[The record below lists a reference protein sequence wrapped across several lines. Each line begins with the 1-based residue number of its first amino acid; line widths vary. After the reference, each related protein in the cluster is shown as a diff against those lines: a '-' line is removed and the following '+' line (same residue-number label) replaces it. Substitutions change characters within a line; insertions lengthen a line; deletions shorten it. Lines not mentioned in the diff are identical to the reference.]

1 MSTYGLIE
9 PFETEDLMEASADL
23 AFALG
28 VEWAMFR
35 HRLLNEGRFTELVIS
50 HGSVRLVRMVERH
63 NRYVECHPYCDGWD
77 QIVVGDQRV

>member
-1 MSTYGLIE
+1 MNNFGLIE
-9 PFETEDLMEASADL
+9 PFETEDLEGASTDL

-35 HRLLNEGRFTELVIS
+35 HRLLNEGRFIELVIS
-50 HGSVRLVRMVERH
+50 QGSKRLVRMVERH
-63 NRYVECHPYCDGWD
+63 NRYVECHPYSDGWD